1 MIFNEVFLLPPLMKF
16 VIKKIP
22 KLINPTQKIIIIIID
37 QNDPYPCI
45 ICIYNTFSYYRFA
58 FIIAF
63 IYQESLHFTEL
74 HKVFSLKKHDGDRKS
89 TRLNSSHVSISY

>member
-22 KLINPTQKIIIIIID
+22 KLIKPTQKIIIKIID

-58 FIIAF
+58 FIIAS
-63 IYQESLHFTEL
+63 IHQESLHFIEL
-74 HKVFSLKKHDGDRKS
+74 QDRKS
-89 TRLNSSHVSISY
+89 TRLNSSHVAISYAVFCLKKKK